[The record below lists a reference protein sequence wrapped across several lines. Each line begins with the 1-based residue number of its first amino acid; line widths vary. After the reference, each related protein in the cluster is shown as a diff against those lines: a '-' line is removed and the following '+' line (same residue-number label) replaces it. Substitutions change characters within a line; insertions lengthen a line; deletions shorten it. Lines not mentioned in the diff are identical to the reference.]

1 MNVVERMRD
10 EAKAETTPGLP
21 LPERYRQRGGA
32 REAASVALS
41 LHRASG
47 DDEQDDDE
55 QDDGDAAY
63 QSLSGRYSPFS

>member
-10 EAKAETTPGLP
+10 EAKAETTPGL
-21 LPERYRQRGGA
+21 
-32 REAASVALS
+32 S

-47 DDEQDDDE
+47 DDE